1 MILLDTHAVLWFVG
15 DPDRLGRGTTRAIQ
29 AEHRVCFSAA
39 VQVEV
44 TVKRMIDR
52 IDAPPDLHL
61 LLVEQGLEELPVTAA
76 HAAAMERFPLL
87 ARHDPFDRLMLAQAA
102 VEQARLVTADRRLLD
117 LGLEWVL
124 DAGD

>member
-1 MILLDTHAVLWFVG
+1 MILLDTHAALWFLL
-15 DPDRLGRGTTRAIQ
+15 DSSRLGARTSRAIG
-29 AEHRVCFSAA
+29 AELRVCFSAV

-44 TVKRMIDR
+44 SVKRMIDR
-52 IDAPPDLHL
+52 LDAPADLHL

-117 LGLEWVL
+117 QGLDWVL
-124 DAGD
+124 DAED

>member
-1 MILLDTHAVLWFVG
+1 MILLDTHAALWFLL
-15 DPDRLGRGTTRAIQ
+15 DSSRLGARTSRTIG
-29 AEHRVCFSAA
+29 AELRVCFSSV

-44 TVKRMIDR
+44 SVKRMIDR
-52 IDAPPDLHL
+52 LDAPADLHL

-87 ARHDPFDRLMLAQAA
+87 SRHDPFDRLMLAQAA

-117 LGLEWVL
+117 QGLDWVL
-124 DAGD
+124 DAED